1 MGDVTEQELGD
12 WFSQCGRV
20 NSAYIKTDTAS
31 GQSKCFGFVEFTN
44 PNIADEV
51 IEKMN
56 GSYLAGRNL
65 RVNPSNR
72 KSLSAENHNRPGVF
86 NINKGISLN
95 SVHQMQQ
102 KSAATYGHGYNNY
115 NNSQQGSTQIG
126 IIP

>member
-1 MGDVTEQELGD
+1 M
-12 WFSQCGRV
+12 
-20 NSAYIKTDTAS
+20 

-72 KSLSAENHNRPGVF
+72 KSLSSDNLRTGVF

-102 KSAATYGHGYNNY
+102 KSNANYGHGYNNY
-115 NNSQQGSTQIG
+115 NNGQQGQGSTQIG